1 MQSLDDLEVQQE
13 WLYLLLGPPQPQH
26 MVYTEAETRQRDMSV
41 ILTNLIAEELLA
53 ELSRP
58 SLLSLKLNCVLC
70 GDNVSDLS
78 KHRSHLEDHNPGASY
93 MSSEEVAAFFD
104 PGEA

>member
-13 WLYLLLGPPQPQH
+13 RLYLLLGPPQPQH
-26 MVYTEAETRQRDMSV
+26 MVYTEAETRQRDMSA

-58 SLLSLKLNCVLC
+58 SLLSLKMLYEQGGDVLRRDSATVKE
-70 GDNVSDLS
+70 GL
-78 KHRSHLEDHNPGASY
+78 RA
-93 MSSEEVAAFFD
+93 
-104 PGEA
+104 